1 MSTAS
6 KAFTQPG
13 EQPLKRVAARR
24 KQQQAASYE
33 ESDVGDDETTDTAL
47 YAADQTIEYQPPSVV
62 NGRVPRNVYGNLDV
76 YVPSMIPAGGAHVVH
91 PECARAARLLGVDFA
106 EAVTGFAFKGRHG
119 TAIVDGAVVAAE
131 FVTAIQEVIS
141 EFANER
147 AQEEEARRS
156 GEALRMWRRL
166 LAGLRIRERIEGYNV
181 EGDADVPH
189 AAQADLEDDTIDG
202 EAGGFFPTGDA
213 EAITASAAV
222 GSAPYQNDNTVG
234 EKFAANSNAAGQHT
248 DLIDGIAS
256 PPGYQPKNHY
266 LESHEQDL
274 VEAVQIPWVMPIVK
288 VVYGSKNLPSHKKD
302 VKNNQ
307 EGGGGG
313 GGGGGGFMMDVDDL
327 EVTRRS
333 LSTITKEQSPPI
345 SLPDEDLAQARIVQE
360 SYESQGRALE
370 SQPTTQSLN
379 LPRLESP
386 KRLKLECNTSKEPTP
401 TPSDTGEDQAP
412 SEEISLPNKDRT
424 PLQEEVSE
432 DDAGSLLSEDPDD
445 EDADPEWLV

>member
-1 MSTAS
+1 M
-6 KAFTQPG
+6 
-13 EQPLKRVAARR
+13 KRVAARR
-24 KQQQAASYE
+24 KQQQAATYE
-33 ESDVGDDETTDTAL
+33 ESDVGDDESTDTAL
-47 YAADQTIEYQPPSVV
+47 YAAHQTIEYQPPPVV

-119 TAIVDGAVVAAE
+119 TAIVDGAIVAAE
-131 FVTAIQEVIS
+131 FVTAVQEVIS
-141 EFANER
+141 GFANEL

-156 GEALRMWRRL
+156 VEALRMWRRL

-189 AAQADLEDDTIDG
+189 AAQADLEDDTTDA
-202 EAGGFFPTGDA
+202 EAGGFFHTGDA
-213 EAITASAAV
+213 EAIAASTAV
-222 GSAPYQNDNTVG
+222 GSPPYQNDNTVG
-234 EKFAANSNAAGQHT
+234 GKFTANSNAASQHT
-248 DLIDGIAS
+248 DHVPPETDGIAS
-256 PPGYQPKNHY
+256 PMGYQPKNHY
-266 LESHEQDL
+266 LESHEQGP
-274 VEAVQIPWVMPIVK
+274 VEAMHENPWVMPIIK
-288 VVYGSKNLPSHKKD
+288 VVYGSRSLPSHKKA

-307 EGGGGG
+307 E
-313 GGGGGGFMMDVDDL
+313 GGGFMMDVDDL

-333 LSTITKEQSPPI
+333 LSTVTKEQSPPF
-345 SLPDEDLAQARIVQE
+345 SLADEDLAQARILQE
-360 SYESQGRALE
+360 SYESQGRALD
-370 SQPTTQSLN
+370 SQPTMQSLN
-379 LPRLESP
+379 LTELESS

-412 SEEISLPNKDRT
+412 DEEISLPNKDRT
-424 PLQEEVSE
+424 PLQEEGSE